1 MVECQWDSVVLS
13 PYSPV
18 LTGLELTF
26 MCLTWSN
33 SSLFSTPGFVVS
45 PVGKRE
51 RGGERKGKKSKT
63 KKTTTTKKHTHT
75 HKKKTKT
82 KMGRREQGNR
92 KGGKEGRR
100 EEGIKKD
107 RRQDKKEF

>member
-1 MVECQWDSVVLS
+1 M
-13 PYSPV
+13 

-26 MCLTWSN
+26 MGVTQSISC
-33 SSLFSTPGFVVS
+33 LFSTPGFLVS

-51 RGGERKGKKSKT
+51 RGEERKKKEGKEGK
-63 KKTTTTKKHTHT
+63 
-75 HKKKTKT
+75 
-82 KMGRREQGNR
+82 GNR

-107 RRQDKKEF
+107 WRQDKKEF

>member
-1 MVECQWDSVVLS
+1 
-13 PYSPV
+13 
-18 LTGLELTF
+18 
-26 MCLTWSN
+26 MCFTRSN

-51 RGGERKGKKSKT
+51 RGEESK
-63 KKTTTTKKHTHT
+63 
-75 HKKKTKT
+75 KKKTKI
-82 KMGRREQGNR
+82 GRREKGIR

>member
-26 MCLTWSN
+26 MCLTRSN

-51 RGGERKGKKSKT
+51 RGGERKEKKKKKKQRWEGGNKEIGKEERKEGGKK
-63 KKTTTTKKHTHT
+63 
-75 HKKKTKT
+75 
-82 KMGRREQGNR
+82 
-92 KGGKEGRR
+92 
-100 EEGIKKD
+100 D
-107 RRQDKKEF
+107 